1 MKSKFMTFR
10 TPRREQRL
18 SRRAVSHA
26 NRRAIS
32 LRRRLVFEQLE
43 SRQLFAFP
51 PSYLGDLR
59 IEFSVL
65 NELTVDNTTKS
76 DQRTISAYTVP
87 LLSNPSEISLI
98 PPGESI
104 DAGGLITVDQRYLD
118 EHGSLAV
125 AHGGYVGTADVVD
138 NRFGLTSLQSLTR
151 LDSQNVSS
159 GPSDGVGGAYS
170 QHRLLLTP
178 LPNENLPAGTPIEIS
193 VLALLDSIDRAACG
207 LSACH
212 RDTAGS
218 QLEIIA
224 NAEFVSPQGT
234 KGFSFSKSAATAPR
248 LYDLGAVNVET
259 VVGTAAS
266 LRLTNLIRSKLV
278 LDSERRNLEMSL
290 SAIQARPLHDV
301 ALAGGEIRWRSYEEG
316 GGIEYTYFVLD
327 ELPLNTA
334 PRVDL
339 YWATGEDRTR
349 RVSGPVATLRLTAN
363 GRDADGK
370 PLRELGMHR
379 VIIRHEDFVPGQGS
393 PRRSPAL
400 PIDDFLHAELSD
412 GATEKII
419 RKHVASAV
427 PPLVVNVILHGWR
440 PPNGGPWEEF
450 TKQFREIAAYYGG
463 SDEQSEF
470 EYGSGLARPDSLLHH
485 RVLSVAPEWES
496 DTKFTSAFAALAI
509 SKLYEGYAA
518 HTDILNSVSALLLA
532 QQFRDLAER
541 QSNGSRAIA
550 KASAQR
556 IAGELIGGPL
566 LQERDKS
573 NSIQRIQVIGHSRG
587 AAIGAMVT
595 EILAQRGYHNVV
607 NFTSLDGFSTDW
619 PDDAGII
626 GDTDIAATAVA
637 SERFNYRVDLG
648 LTQLGSEGLLNLLFE
663 PDSNGYFLA
672 QRLLNA
678 VGVLSYLQSLDLRA
692 PERAGFWNSTLRKP
706 DGSFTDHVTITPAFL
721 GSAAACGPATYINL
735 NWFGRRCGTAP
746 AGESDAS
753 SMRGASSAG
762 EGDRGDASQLGD
774 PPQIQPLIDGDFE
787 SVGRLLRSLQ
797 AERDALFGT
806 DEYLVA
812 GYDFLIDPSMQLA
825 ATWETEG
832 TPTAVSDS
840 TGTRAQLHNGDSLSQ
855 YVEYDKPL
863 ASIVIQGKV
872 PQVNQGY
879 LEVLLDDKP
888 VGEISLPHARGVIN
902 ETIRVGDGVKS
913 DAKLEVRVR
922 GPNGTDVEVEL
933 DSIAVRAHHSWHRFL
948 DPTDVNGD
956 GETNPLDALIVLNQ
970 IARSGAGPLRPL
982 DINTFVF
989 DMYDVNDDG
998 ELAPIDALR
1007 VLNWLARQPRDVEGE
1022 GTQGGPTGT
1031 GWQFGGDD
1039 RFGPFASLIRANT
1052 KRDDRVATRVFS
1064 HPLPNRF
1071 LAQIPHDDPKQVA
1084 TLDELMVVTEA
1095 WQSESVDFGR
1105 SLAEADWDWIS
1116 TRLLN

>member
-1 MKSKFMTFR
+1 MKSSFTTLR
-10 TPRREQRL
+10 TPQREPRL

-32 LRRRLVFEQLE
+32 IRRRLVFEQLE

-98 PPGESI
+98 PAGESI

-159 GPSDGVGGAYS
+159 GPSAGVGGAYS

-207 LSACH
+207 RSACH

-259 VVGTAAS
+259 VVGTTAS
-266 LRLTNLIRSKLV
+266 LEMFNMIRGQLV
-278 LDSERRNLEMSL
+278 LPSERRGLEMSL
-290 SAIQARPLHDV
+290 SAIQARPIHDV

-339 YWATGEDRTR
+339 FWATGEDRTR
-349 RVSGPVATLRLTAN
+349 RVSGPVATLRLTAD

-370 PLRELGMHR
+370 PMRELGMHR
-379 VIIRHEDFVPGQGS
+379 VVIRHEDFVPGQGS

-450 TKQFREIAAYYGG
+450 AEQFREIAAYYGG

-470 EYGSGLARPDSLLHH
+470 EHGSGLARADSLLHH
-485 RVLSVAPEWES
+485 RVLSVAPIWES
-496 DTKFTSAFAALAI
+496 DTKFTSAFGAVAI
-509 SKLYEGYAA
+509 SKMYDAYAA
-518 HTDILNSVSALLLA
+518 SANIVNSVSALLLA
-532 QQFRDLAER
+532 EQFRDLAER
-541 QSNGSRAIA
+541 QSTGSRAIA
-550 KASAQR
+550 RAAAQR

-566 LQERDKS
+566 LQDRDES
-573 NSIQRIQVIGHSRG
+573 NAIQRIQVIGHSRG
-587 AAIGAMVT
+587 AAVGAMVT

-637 SERFNYRVDLG
+637 SEKFNYRVDLG
-648 LTQLGSEGLLNLLFE
+648 LIQLGTEGVLNLFDPDSPMYFIVKSLLNTA
-663 PDSNGYFLA
+663 GMT
-672 QRLLNA
+672 
-678 VGVLSYLQSLDLRA
+678 SYLQSLDLRA
-692 PERAGFWNSTLRKP
+692 PERSGFRNRTLWKP
-706 DGSFTDHVTITPAFL
+706 DGAFTDHVTITPAFL
-721 GSAAACGPATYINL
+721 DSAAACGAATYINL
-735 NWFGRRCGTAP
+735 NWFGRRCGSAP
-746 AGESDAS
+746 AGEGEGGFRNGLS
-753 SMRGASSAG
+753 GTG
-762 EGDRGDASQLGD
+762 EGDQGDASQLGNGR
-774 PPQIQPLIDGDFE
+774 QIGPLIDGDFE
-787 SVGRLLRSLQ
+787 SVGALLRLLQ
-797 AERDALFGT
+797 GQRDALAGT
-806 DEYLVA
+806 DENLIA
-812 GYDFLIDPSMQLA
+812 GYDFLLDPSMQLA

-840 TGTRAQLHNGDSLSQ
+840 TGTRAQLHNGDSLAQ
-855 YVEYDKPL
+855 YMEYDKPL

-888 VGEISLPHARGVIN
+888 VGEISLSHSRGVID

-1022 GTQGGPTGT
+1022 GNQGGPTGT

-1039 RFGPFASLIRANT
+1039 RSGPFASSIRANT
-1052 KRDDRVATRVFS
+1052 ERDDRVATRVFS
-1064 HPLPNRF
+1064 QPLPNRF
-1071 LAQIPHDDPKQVA
+1071 LAQMLHDDPTQVA
-1084 TLDELMVVTEA
+1084 TLDKLLGATET
-1095 WQSESVDFGR
+1095 WQSESADFGR